1 MKSKLSVL
9 FIFPIVVIFIMGC
22 SSSDTGKAESADKQA
37 TTQTSGATFA
47 VKDLDGNV
55 RTYEEFKGKGPIVLN
70 FWGTWCPPCRQ
81 EMPDLKKIHA
91 EYKDRGLQL
100 IGLAVQDTPEKVRK
114 YAEDNSLDWVLL
126 IADTKAAESF
136 RIGTGVPVTIFIDR
150 DGNEV
155 NRMIGKRDY
164 DTFKEMIEKII

>member
-1 MKSKLSVL
+1 
-9 FIFPIVVIFIMGC
+9 MGC
-22 SSSDTGKAESADKQA
+22 SSSDSGKAQSAAQA
-37 TTQTSGATFA
+37 TTTGTYNPTFA

-55 RTYEEFKGKGPIVLN
+55 RTYEEFKGKGPVVLN

-81 EMPDLKKIHA
+81 EIPDLKKIYT

-114 YAEDNSLDWVLL
+114 FAEDNSLDWVLL
-126 IADTKAAESF
+126 MADTKAAESF

-155 NRMIGKRDY
+155 NRMIGRRDY
-164 DTFKEMIEKII
+164 ETFKEMIEKII